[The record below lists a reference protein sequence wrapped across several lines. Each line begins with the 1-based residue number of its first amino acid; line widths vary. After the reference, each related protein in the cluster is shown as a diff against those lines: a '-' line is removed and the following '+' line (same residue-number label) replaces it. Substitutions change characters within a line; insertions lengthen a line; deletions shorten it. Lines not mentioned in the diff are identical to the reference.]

1 MTGAQVANNLAHSKE
16 KWTTGSFYDGDGAFC
31 VLGLK
36 ANEVGVE
43 KGLLEALS
51 DSNADLDELV
61 AGLSDLIGE
70 GLPEKPDYDDFDNL
84 DRLVRLN
91 DDADDKASLIAQL
104 RSKKYRRMVFDIESY
119 RRALLKYQ
127 KDLKNLPDL
136 VWTSLSK
143 QLKHAISGN

>member
-1 MTGAQVANNLAHSKE
+1 MTGAQVANNLAHSKK

-36 ANEVGVE
+36 ANEVGVA
-43 KGLLEALS
+43 KGILEALTDE
-51 DSNADLDELV
+51 DSDLDELV
-61 AGLSDLIGE
+61 AALSDLMGE
-70 GLPEKPDYDDFDNL
+70 GLPGKPDYNTFDNL
-84 DRLVRLN
+84 YELVTLN
-91 DDADDKASLIAQL
+91 DDANDKDSLIATL
-104 RSKKYRRMVFDIESY
+104 RSKEWRAVVFDIAGY

-143 QLKHAISGN
+143 QLKGAISG